1 MYRPNDLVSVVFS
14 CLFFSFL
21 FLFTESSHSYRSD
34 DSVSTHNFSNAVSW
48 GWGVA
53 IVALVD

>member
-1 MYRPNDLVSVVFS
+1 MIWGQLCFPASFF
-14 CLFFSFL
+14 LFF

-34 DSVSTHNFSNAVSW
+34 DSVATHNFSNAVSW